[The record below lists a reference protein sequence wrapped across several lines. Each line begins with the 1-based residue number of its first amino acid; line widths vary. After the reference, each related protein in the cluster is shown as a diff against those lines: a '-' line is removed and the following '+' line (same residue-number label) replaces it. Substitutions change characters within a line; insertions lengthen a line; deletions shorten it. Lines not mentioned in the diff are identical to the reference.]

1 MTLKSNHRT
10 TYFKLKL
17 VALLA
22 LFLGI
27 GLFAT
32 SKYFTELTDSDLK
45 EANQWVVHTQQVMTL
60 TNEIKVQ
67 VQGMQNNSRGYLLS
81 GENDFLEGARRHL
94 VNANDAIDALDS
106 LIYNKPDQVE
116 KLQELKRDLVRYE
129 TYQMELFKLTGSG
142 DIEGAITEFK
152 TYKGK
157 ELVDAIMQKAV
168 EIEAN
173 ENQFMQGKTTRS
185 QKLFTLL
192 DQLNLAVSL
201 MASGVLFLS
210 FIFIFRALSNREKD
224 EKMLL
229 EEINLKDHLL
239 DQIPVS
245 IVILDSNGN
254 LFFLNTHAKRNL
266 LPFGEQEDAAVLQT
280 LYVINQGKQNESV
293 SLLSLLQPALK
304 GIRVDLPSISLVNF
318 PDHSLSLLAEPIK
331 GLQNKPD
338 FIIAVLHALPKN

>member
-22 LFLGI
+22 LFVGI

-81 GENDFLEGARRHL
+81 GENDFLEGAKLHL
-94 VNANDAIDALDS
+94 IKANDAIASLGS
-106 LIYNKPDQVE
+106 LIQANPDQVE
-116 KLQELKRDLVRYE
+116 KLQELKNDLDRYE
-129 TYQMELFKLTGSG
+129 AYQMALFKLAGSG
-142 DIEGAITEFK
+142 DMEGAITEFK

-157 ELVDAIMQKAV
+157 ELVDAIMQMAIA
-168 EIEAN
+168 IETS
-173 ENQFMQGKTTRS
+173 EDQFLQGKTTRS

-201 MASGVLFLS
+201 LASGILFLS

-229 EEINLKDHLL
+229 EEVNLKEHLL

-245 IVILDSNGN
+245 IVILDSRGE

-266 LPFGEQEDAAVLQT
+266 LPFGEKETHAVLDIAF
-280 LYVINQGKQNESV
+280 VNNKSRQNV
-293 SLLSLLQPALK
+293 QASLSSLIMPALK
-304 GIRVDLPSISLVNF
+304 GIRVEYPSLSKVEY
-318 PDHSLSLLAEPIK
+318 PDHELSLLAEPVK
-331 GLQNKPD
+331 GLQNGSD
-338 FIIAVLHALPKN
+338 FIIVVIQNVTQK